1 MASILE
7 ANKVYKIEPL
17 NYRGANDLPIGL
29 LVKGYSASTQ
39 IKGSMIKPV
48 ALVNVVNI
56 GAAITAS
63 GLVTFPIFPTYIYIT
78 GTFAS
83 IELIN
88 YVVKENLGGPLV

>member
-7 ANKVYKIEPL
+7 ANKVYEIEPL
-17 NYRGANDLPIGL
+17 NYRGANDQPIGI

-39 IKGSMIKPV
+39 IKGSMIEPA
-48 ALVNVVNI
+48 ALADVVNI
-56 GAAITAS
+56 GSAITAN
-63 GLVTFPIFPTYIYIT
+63 GLVTFPVFPTYIYIT
-78 GTFAS
+78 GTFTS